1 MNTYTKRRVNRE
13 WVFNADELQIVQGE
27 AEDTIVV
34 RPH

>member
-1 MNTYTKRRVNRE
+1 
-13 WVFNADELQIVQGE
+13 VFNADELQIVQGE